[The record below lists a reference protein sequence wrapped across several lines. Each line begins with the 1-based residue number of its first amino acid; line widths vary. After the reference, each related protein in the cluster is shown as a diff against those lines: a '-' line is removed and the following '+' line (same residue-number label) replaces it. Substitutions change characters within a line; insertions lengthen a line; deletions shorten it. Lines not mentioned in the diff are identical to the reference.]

1 MPALQKAG
9 RAAGTTTR
17 VQGVATVQTVKAAPA
32 ILHRAIIANADAA
45 VQTLTI
51 ADDTTVKIVVRVPAG
66 DTRVIECGF
75 GVATSLKVTPSNA
88 NIDALLI
95 YD

>member
-17 VQGVATVQTVKAAPA
+17 VQGVTGSQTVKNAPA

-66 DTRVIECGF
+66 DTRAIELGI
-75 GVATSLKVTPSNA
+75 GLAASLKVTPSNA